1 MQVLPIPTPLI
12 RRDDSI
18 ADVLIA
24 CAKLRSGDIV
34 AVSSKAIATAE
45 GAMIDLTKITPS
57 KEAIAWAKRC
67 GRSAEFRQAV
77 LDETERMH
85 GRVFSFCPLAMLTE
99 LRPDGLSPGTIL
111 VANAGLDLSNTAE
124 GTAIGWPHDPVE
136 SIASIRRH
144 IKEKTG
150 ADVAVII
157 TDSQCRPRR
166 WGVVAC
172 ALAISGLDPLEDL
185 RGRED
190 LFGHTLSMT
199 QEARADQLATAA
211 NAVMGNA
218 SESIP
223 AAIIRDH
230 GLSFNNF
237 EGWVPGIEPEEDLFR
252 GII

>member
-12 RRDDSI
+12 RRGDVI

-24 CAKLRSGDIV
+24 CSNLRSGDIV
-34 AVSSKAIATAE
+34 VVSSKAVATAE
-45 GAMIDLTKITPS
+45 GATIDLTKITPS
-57 KEAIAWAKRC
+57 KEAIAWTERC
-67 GRSAEFRQAV
+67 GRSPEFRQAI
-77 LDETERMH
+77 LDETARMH
-85 GRVFSFCPLAMLTE
+85 GRVLGSCPLAMLTE
-99 LRPDGLSPGTIL
+99 LRPDGLSEGSLL

-124 GTAIGWPHDPVE
+124 GTAIGWPHDPVQ

-172 ALAISGLDPLEDL
+172 TLAASGLDPLEDL

-211 NAVMGNA
+211 NTVMGNA

-230 GLSFNNF
+230 GLSFGDF
-237 EGWVPGIEPEEDLFR
+237 EGWVPGVEPEEDLFR
-252 GII
+252 GIV